1 MILIMLGG
9 LIVIA
14 IISRGPASTVIRGS
28 TPVTDS
34 PRDAG
39 PHLSLLTQL
48 VRDGEHPSDWLVSFA
63 VAEAWESGDYQLAE
77 RLANAFHIAPSLA
90 PATVAV
96 KDETPPSP
104 EPIAFKKQS
113 PLDGVKDDDW
123 TEFVNSLAV
132 DSPDFDTDA
141 HRGVFHHSKRR
152 LTQLGI
158 DPSTLTDP
166 ESQYSALE
174 KDIADCNARFGKMLR
189 ERVTELIQI
198 DGTEHVV
205 TQSGMLAL
213 LKTAGN
219 KGAEKWL
226 ADAEDRKRYPKTTET
241 FLRANGIF

>member
-14 IISRGPASTVIRGS
+14 IVSRGPMSTVIRGS

-34 PRDAG
+34 PHDMG
-39 PHLSLLTQL
+39 PHLSLLTRM
-48 VRDGEHPSDWLVSFA
+48 VREGDRPSDWLVSFA
-63 VAEAWESGDYQLAE
+63 VSEAWESGDYELAE
-77 RLANAFHIAPSLA
+77 RIANAFHATPSLA
-90 PATVAV
+90 PPAPSDTV
-96 KDETPPSP
+96 ETPTVSAPN
-104 EPIAFKKQS
+104 AFKKQS

-123 TEFVNSLAV
+123 TDFVNSLAV
-132 DSPDFDTDA
+132 DSPDFDTDQ

-158 DPSTLTDP
+158 DPSTLSDP

-174 KDIADCNARFGKMLR
+174 KDITDCNSRFGKMLR

-226 ADAEDRKRYPKTTET
+226 ADAEDRKKYPKTTET